1 MRFFLLARARSS
13 GLVRLLSE
21 RAYESRSAAV
31 EAASATASAGAIDLG
46 DDEVL
51 AVDLDA
57 AGPVLVLRVQAPAHA
72 VPAAP
77 ETHATPI
84 VGVIPPAGL
93 FSPAA
98 PTPPSC
104 VPRSSA
110 EEDSE
115 SAGAELE
122 PAVRLQPRFPLF
134 GADDEPP
141 EEGLSETLRR
151 VARRMEADLT
161 LSGHT
166 EWVAADDSWDAR
178 TLDDYALPDDAHM
191 SGAREEGR
199 LRIDAAERL
208 RNEDAAV
215 FREADDR
222 RHRYDAGA
230 ESVAEL
236 LTEADVRYD
245 DESCAATDRGG
256 AGESDRGDD
265 VLAGNWADDRDVRVS
280 EPAPWTGEEMP
291 VEAIDEGALVTD
303 DRTLDLLP
311 EYPEDAFEPDA
322 ISEPATEETLPVDDV
337 DVTDTTLA
345 EPVTDSFWLEAG
357 PESDATPF
365 DDERERDAAAFEPE
379 AAPYRPVVLDF
390 AMWVCADCVYQRTC
404 RKAGVASPATCGNFQ
419 WRSL

>member
-57 AGPVLVLRVQAPAHA
+57 AGPVLVLRVQAPVAA
-72 VPAAP
+72 VAPVPEPPAAP
-77 ETHATPI
+77 VAM
-84 VGVIPPAGL
+84 VAAGGI
-93 FSPAA
+93 FAPAA
-98 PTPPSC
+98 PAPSSFGPPP
-104 VPRSSA
+104 VVDENP
-110 EEDSE
+110 
-115 SAGAELE
+115 ELLDVGPE
-122 PAVRLQPRFPLF
+122 PAVRLQARFPLF
-134 GADDEPP
+134 GADDDAP
-141 EEGLSETLRR
+141 EEGLAETLRR

-161 LSGHT
+161 ISGLG
-166 EWVAADDSWDAR
+166 EWAAADDSWDAR
-178 TLDDYALPDDAHM
+178 TLDDYALPDDTHM

-208 RNEDAAV
+208 RNDDAALS
-215 FREADDR
+215 READDR
-222 RHRYDAGA
+222 HHRHDAGA

-236 LTEADVRYD
+236 LTDADVRYD
-245 DESCAATDRGG
+245 DESCAATDRDG

-265 VLAGNWADDRDVRVS
+265 VRARNWDDDRDARVS
-280 EPAPWTGEEMP
+280 EPRPWSGDEMP
-291 VEAIDEGALVTD
+291 AEAIDAGALVAD

-311 EYPEDAFEPDA
+311 EYPEEAFEPDA
-322 ISEPATEETLPVDDV
+322 ISEPATEEMLPVDDV
-337 DVTDTTLA
+337 DVTDTTLT
-345 EPVTDSFWLEAG
+345 EPVTDSFRLEAG
-357 PESDATPF
+357 PESDATPL
-365 DDERERDAAAFEPE
+365 DDERERDAAAFGPEP
-379 AAPYRPVVLDF
+379 APYRPVVLDF

>member
-141 EEGLSETLRR
+141 EVGLSETLRR
-151 VARRMEADLT
+151 VARRMETDLT

-178 TLDDYALPDDAHM
+178 TLDDYALPDDAHL
-191 SGAREEGR
+191 SGARDEGR
-199 LRIDAAERL
+199 LRIDAAECL
-208 RNEDAAV
+208 RNDEAALS
-215 FREADDR
+215 READDR
-222 RHRYDAGA
+222 RHRYDA
-230 ESVAEL
+230 
-236 LTEADVRYD
+236 EAGFRYE
-245 DESCAATDRGG
+245 DEARAAADQGE
-256 AGESDRGDD
+256 AGESDRGHD
-265 VLAGNWADDRDVRVS
+265 VLL
-280 EPAPWTGEEMP
+280 EPGPWTGDEMST
-291 VEAIDEGALVTD
+291 EALDADLPMAD
-303 DRTLDLLP
+303 DRTLDLRPAYL
-311 EYPEDAFEPDA
+311 EEAFEPVVFAKPA
-322 ISEPATEETLPVDDV
+322 IDETLQVDDM
-337 DVTDTTLA
+337 DVTDALLA
-345 EPVTDSFWLEAG
+345 EPGTDTFRLEAG
-357 PESDATPF
+357 RESDTTPF
-365 DDERERDAAAFEPE
+365 DGERVLDAVTSEPDP
-379 AAPYRPVVLDF
+379 APYRPAILDF

-404 RKAGVASPATCGNFQ
+404 RKAGVASPATCGTFQ
-419 WRSL
+419 WRSF